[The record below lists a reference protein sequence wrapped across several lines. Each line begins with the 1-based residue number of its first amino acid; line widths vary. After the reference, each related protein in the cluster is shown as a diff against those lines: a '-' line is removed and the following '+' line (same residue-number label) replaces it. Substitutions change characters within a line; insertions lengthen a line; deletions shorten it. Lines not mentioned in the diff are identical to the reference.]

1 MQTCQPGDGY
11 NFSASSKGFSLGVDP
26 QFVNYVA
33 IGDSDD
39 YLHPF
44 KVIDGGTSEGV
55 TTVTVITGA
64 VNNSIPTNMN
74 ASLTLTDSGY
84 VWVAAGY
91 DSTNKV
97 FPDPTNLTIAAGA
110 TLPTSTTS
118 VAYIA
123 LAQIVSG
130 TVNQLVTGSLWGD
143 RIQVGSGGSASAH
156 YYFARV

>member
-1 MQTCQPGDGY
+1 MSIQPGVGY
-11 NFSASSKGFSLGVDP
+11 NFTSSSQGTNLDVQKDWVE
-26 QFVNYVA
+26 YVPA
-33 IGDSDD
+33 A
-39 YLHPF
+39 LQTTHPF
-44 KVIDGGTSEGV
+44 KVNMSGT
-55 TTVTVITGA
+55 TATVVTGA

-91 DSTNKV
+91 DATNKV

-143 RIQVGSGGSASAH
+143 RIQVGSGGTASAH

>member
-11 NFSASSKGFSLGVDP
+11 NFSASSRGFTLGVD
-26 QFVNYVA
+26 QQLVTYVPL
-33 IGDSDD
+33 SDD
-39 YLHPF
+39 NVHPF
-44 KVIDGGTSEGV
+44 KVFLSGTSA
-55 TTVTVITGA
+55 TVQTGA
-64 VNNSIPTNMN
+64 VNNSIPTNMG
-74 ASLTLTDSGY
+74 ATLSVGTGGY

-91 DSTNKV
+91 DATNKV

-143 RIQVGSGGSASAH
+143 RIQVGSGGTASAH